1 MHADRTIEFH
11 AQYGYH
17 FKTRIPKVGRDFIF
31 QPLTAELY
39 MCGSSQ
45 YIFRLSLDEGR
56 FMKPIVTNVSALNV
70 FFSHLSFTFVF
81 FFFFLFFFYL
91 FICLSCL

>member
-17 FKTRIPKVGRDFIF
+17 YKTRIPKVGRDFIY

-39 MCGSSQ
+39 MCGSSP

-56 FMKPIVTNVSALNV
+56 FMKPIVTNFPALNV
-70 FFSHLSFTFVF
+70 FFLLT
-81 FFFFLFFFYL
+81 FFLLIPFSAVMS
-91 FICLSCL
+91 IHKII